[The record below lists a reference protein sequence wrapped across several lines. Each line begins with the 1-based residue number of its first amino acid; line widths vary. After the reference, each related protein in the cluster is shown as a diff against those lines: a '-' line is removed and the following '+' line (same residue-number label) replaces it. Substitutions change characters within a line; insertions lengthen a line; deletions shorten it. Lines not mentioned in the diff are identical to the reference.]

1 MSLNDAARP
10 SQRRPAMDVLARV
23 DAAWQAR
30 RTDPIALERA
40 LLSLRDEVALS
51 CGTASSEYVTLCNE
65 LGSFYRSRGNYQCGE
80 ASFSAALAR
89 IEALAGRSDAY
100 ATCLDNLA
108 ELYRLDGRLDE
119 CAAALAEA
127 SALFSDAHSLEY
139 AACLNYQGHL
149 CMARRDPTGARMR
162 YQEALAIVRE
172 NGSPAFELSTAFAN
186 AARHL
191 DAACD
196 LYRNGSLRHGPHYV
210 SLLNSLATL
219 YDRMGDVAAARAP
232 YGEVLDSLESGVP
245 VNPDDARAALANA
258 ASFFLR
264 TADSQGTARVEALRK
279 ALTQ

>member
-1 MSLNDAARP
+1 
-10 SQRRPAMDVLARV
+10 MDVLARV
-23 DAAWQAR
+23 DAAWQAH

-80 ASFSAALAR
+80 ASFSAALAG

-186 AARHL
+186 VASALMEEGNLADAARHL

-258 ASFFLR
+258 ASFFSR